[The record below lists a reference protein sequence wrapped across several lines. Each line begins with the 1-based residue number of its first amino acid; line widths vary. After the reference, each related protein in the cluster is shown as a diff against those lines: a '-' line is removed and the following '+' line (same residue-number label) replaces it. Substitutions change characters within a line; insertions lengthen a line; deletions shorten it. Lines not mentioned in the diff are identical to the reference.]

1 MLIICGSRT
10 TTAFPTARRRF
21 LKQNLE
27 TDVEGYHLR
36 LMFRLRRW
44 PASPAKDH
52 LSNSL
57 VFGPDGKLYMTQG
70 SNSAMGDPDPAWYKR
85 SERLLN
91 GSVLQ
96 IDPS

>member
-1 MLIICGSRT
+1 VDLAQQS
-10 TTAFPTARRRF
+10 AFPQPEDFSSKISKLT
-21 LKQNLE
+21 LKGTNFE
-27 TDVEGYHLR
+27 ADVQDYVVGLPR
-36 LMFRLRRW
+36 
-44 PASPAKDH
+44 SAKDH